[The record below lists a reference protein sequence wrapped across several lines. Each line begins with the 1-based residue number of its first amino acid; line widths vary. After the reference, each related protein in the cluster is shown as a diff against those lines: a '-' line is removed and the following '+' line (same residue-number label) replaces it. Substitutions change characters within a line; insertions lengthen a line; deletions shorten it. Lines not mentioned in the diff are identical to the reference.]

1 MKSVKLLL
9 RFAVLGGLILLLVI
23 PLLLIRGVISDR
35 AGYRDEAIE
44 RVARSKAGEQ
54 RFVGPLRYVPWTREV
69 EMKVRDEDGQTRVE
83 RHQETGVV
91 MQAPARLWVDGVL
104 VPGERRVGVFKV
116 PVYTWQAKVKAEFAP
131 MAYSAVDG
139 RVYGR
144 PYLAVGLSDP
154 RGLVG
159 VPALQVD
166 GLPLPVRAG
175 AGALRQGVNAELP
188 APPSPDAGQL
198 PALGRVALD
207 MQLDGTRSLAIVPIG
222 DSTEVSLSSAWPH
235 PLFGGSFLPNRR
247 DIGREGFNA
256 RWSLS
261 ALATNAQAQLREGQ
275 AADALQVDLVDPV
288 DVYTL
293 ADRASKYGLLFVLLT
308 FTGFVLLELIRKLK
322 IHPVQYLLVGLALA
336 IFFLLLFSL
345 SEHIAFWQSYLISA
359 AACIGLQFFY
369 LAGVMRSRAL
379 AAGFAALL
387 TALYGVLYSL
397 LVSEDN
403 ALLMGSLLLFGI
415 LGVVMWLTRRLDW
428 YALGERDD
436 LPA

>member
-1 MKSVKLLL
+1 MKSLKLLL
-9 RFAVLGGLILLLVI
+9 RFAVLGGLILVLLI
-23 PLLLIRGVISDR
+23 PLLLIRSVITDR
-35 AGYRDEAIE
+35 AGYRDQAIE
-44 RVARSKAGEQ
+44 RVAQSKAGEQ
-54 RFVGPLRYVPWTREV
+54 RVIGPVRYLPWTREV

-83 RHQETGVV
+83 KHQETGVE
-91 MQAPARLWVDGVL
+91 MQAPSRLWVDGVL
-104 VPGERRVGVFKV
+104 LPAERRIGLFKV

-131 MAYSAVDG
+131 WRYPAVAG
-139 RVYGR
+139 RSYGQ
-144 PYLAVGLSDP
+144 PYLAVGLSDA

-159 VPALQVD
+159 VPDLRVAGQPLRAL
-166 GLPLPVRAG
+166 AG
-175 AGALRQGVNAELP
+175 AGALKQGIHAELP
-188 APPSPDAGQL
+188 ALGDGTGGAL
-198 PALGRVALD
+198 PAIAQVALD
-207 MQLDGTRSLAIVPIG
+207 LQLDGTRSLAIVPIG

-247 DIGREGFNA
+247 DISAQGFNA

-261 ALATNAQAQLREGQ
+261 ALATNAQAQLRANQ
-275 AADALQVDLVDPV
+275 APDALQVDLVDPV

-345 SEHIAFWQSYLISA
+345 SEHIAFWQAYLVSA

-369 LAGVMRSRAL
+369 LAGVLRSRAL
-379 AAGFAALL
+379 AAGFAVLL

-415 LGVVMWLTRRLDW
+415 LGAVMWLTRRLDW
-428 YALGERDD
+428 YALNDELR
-436 LPA
+436 

>member
-1 MKSVKLLL
+1 MKSLKLLL
-9 RFAVLGGLILLLVI
+9 RFAVLGGLILLLLI
-23 PLLLIRGVISDR
+23 PLLLIRSVITDR
-35 AGYRDEAIE
+35 AGYRDQAIE
-44 RVARSKAGEQ
+44 RVAQSKAGEQ
-54 RFVGPLRYVPWTREV
+54 RFVGPVRYLPWTREV
-69 EMKVRDEDGQTRVE
+69 EMKVRDEDGQTRIE
-83 RHQETGVV
+83 KHQEAGVD
-91 MQAPARLWVDGVL
+91 MQAPSRLWVDGVL
-104 VPGERRVGVFKV
+104 VPAERRIGLFKV

-131 MAYSAVDG
+131 MPFAAVAG
-139 RVYGR
+139 RSYGQ
-144 PYLAVGLSDP
+144 PYLAVGLSDA

-159 VPALQVD
+159 VPNLVVA
-166 GLPLPVRAG
+166 GRPLPVLAG
-175 AGALRQGVNAELP
+175 AGALNQGVHV
-188 APPSPDAGQL
+188 QL
-198 PALGRVALD
+198 PANSETFGGTLPAISQVALD

-247 DIGREGFNA
+247 DISDQGFNA

-261 ALATNAQAQLREGQ
+261 ALATSAQAQLRAGQ
-275 AADALQVDLVDPV
+275 TADALQVDLVDPV

-345 SEHIAFWQSYLISA
+345 SEHIAFWQAYLVSA

-369 LAGVMRSRAL
+369 LAGVLRSRAL
-379 AAGFAALL
+379 AAGFATLL

-415 LGVVMWLTRRLDW
+415 LAAVMWLTRRLDW
-428 YALGERDD
+428 YALNDELR
-436 LPA
+436 